1 MSSLY
6 SGSSGDPFGGRYSQ
20 RGLVFGRDA
29 EENSLDRPRFVS
41 GVAMAIGM
49 FLVWGSFFAAL
60 VTALRVVFGWALA
73 EFDWEVPSGAPSL
86 QTSILVTAGTWLV
99 SMITAIVARHDLRR
113 VRTTAGL
120 AKLAVSAVV
129 LAGGL
134 WWVWTVNG
142 IPL

>member
-1 MSSLY
+1 MSGNY
-6 SGSSGDPFGGRYSQ
+6 PGTGSDPFGGRYAQ

-29 EENSLDRPRFVS
+29 EENSFDRPRPVS

-49 FLVWGSFFAAL
+49 FLVWCSLFTGLLTVLIVL
-60 VTALRVVFGWALA
+60 VSWTLTGVGR
-73 EFDWEVPSGAPSL
+73 EMPSGAPSIQVSL
-86 QTSILVTAGTWLV
+86 LVTAGTWLI
-99 SMITAIVARHDLRR
+99 SMITAVVARHNLRR
-113 VRTTAGL
+113 LRATGGL

-129 LAGGL
+129 LGGGL

>member
-1 MSSLY
+1 VSGIY
-6 SGSSGDPFGGRYSQ
+6 TGSSGDPFGGRYSR

-29 EENSLDRPRFVS
+29 EENSFDRPRHVS

-49 FLVWGSFFAAL
+49 FLVWGSLFSAL
-60 VTALRVVFGWALA
+60 VTVPMVLLSWTLTEFGWQM
-73 EFDWEVPSGAPSL
+73 PGGAPSMAV
-86 QTSILVTAGTWLV
+86 SVLVAVGTWLV
-99 SMITAIVARHDLRR
+99 SMITAIVARRDLRR
-113 VRTTAGL
+113 LRTTGGL

-129 LAGGL
+129 LGGGM